1 MRTAEELKANYE
13 QGYKSTPISKI
24 KQEMLAAQQEQL
36 AACIREFFDEGDACG
51 PVCYLNELMKNRAD
65 NADGLR
71 ISSFIMRLERF
82 DRCINVLRK

>member
-24 KQEMLAAQQEQL
+24 KHEMLAAQQEQL
-36 AACIREFFDEGDACG
+36 VTCIREFFDEGDACG